1 MKVTLDTNVLISA
14 TFWNGDSN
22 SIIEKIEKKEL
33 QLILSKE
40 ILQEFA
46 EVLGY
51 DEIQKKMSNK
61 KLVMKRTVQKIAS
74 LSKIVV
80 PKQKIKLIKEDP
92 DDNKI
97 LEENFEL
104 LVFCC

>member
-61 KLVMKRTVQKIAS
+61 KLVMKRTVQKIVD
-74 LSKIVV
+74 I
-80 PKQKIKLIKEDP
+80 
-92 DDNKI
+92 
-97 LEENFEL
+97 
-104 LVFCC
+104 